1 MVKLYHNYH
10 LSAINDHIQR
20 IYIFVNAIISVKN
33 SHFIISFDNSQADE
47 IHQLH
52 LQYQHG
58 YQTQPHNPSVA
69 QLLHDNLCLLNR
81 KRC

>member
-1 MVKLYHNYH
+1 M
-10 LSAINDHIQR
+10 IQR
-20 IYIFVNAIISVKN
+20 IYVFVNVVMSVKI
-33 SHFIISFDNSQADE
+33 SHLAILTIFFDNSQADE

-69 QLLHDNLCLLNR
+69 QLLHDNLCLINR
-81 KRC
+81 NLC